1 MKALAING
9 SPRQGGNTEILL
21 GKALDPLAEA
31 GHETRLVRIGGTGLR
46 GCTACGVC
54 KRNRDRRCVIAGDG
68 FNEVFAAMVAA
79 DAILIG
85 SPTYFGDVTAE
96 TKGLLDRAGRVARA
110 NGGLFRRKIGA
121 AVAAVRRGGA
131 LHVVDSINHLFLS
144 NQMIVPGSTYWNF
157 GLGLEPGDVLNDA
170 EGLANMRDLGEQIA
184 WLMKLMEKNA

>member
-1 MKALAING
+1 
-9 SPRQGGNTEILL
+9 
-21 GKALDPLAEA
+21 
-31 GHETRLVRIGGTGLR
+31 
-46 GCTACGVC
+46 
-54 KRNRDRRCVIAGDG
+54 
-68 FNEVFAAMVAA
+68 
-79 DAILIG
+79 
-85 SPTYFGDVTAE
+85 
-96 TKGLLDRAGRVARA
+96 
-110 NGGLFRRKIGA
+110 LFRRKIGA